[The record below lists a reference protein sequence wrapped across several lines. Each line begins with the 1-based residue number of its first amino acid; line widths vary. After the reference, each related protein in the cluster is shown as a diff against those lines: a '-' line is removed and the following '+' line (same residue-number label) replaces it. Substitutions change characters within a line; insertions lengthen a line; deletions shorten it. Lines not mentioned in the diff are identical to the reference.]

1 MAQTTQRSDL
11 LTKVLPRAVVLVLA
25 AVAVILVFA
34 AAQAQPV
41 ARVETDVNLITAI
54 DVSDSVTRH
63 DEWLQVA
70 GLAKAV
76 VDPAFLDLLQAGF
89 HGRVGFVAYSWSSDR
104 ALRVVVP
111 WTIIA
116 SPGDA
121 RRVAALLHG
130 APRIDRSHY
139 ESGAKEERHGDGPFG
154 SGGRTDI
161 AMAIDFATRLARAA
175 PYAASRSVVNVMA
188 NGTDNQ
194 GEAPTAARARAL
206 DAGLTI
212 NGVAIGRQTGLPA
225 YFADQIT
232 GGPGSF
238 VMTVQGPDD
247 LARVLRRK
255 FWRDLI
261 AAKTDGGRG

>member
-1 MAQTTQRSDL
+1 MSLFRITA
-11 LTKVLPRAVVLVLA
+11 ALVLLCTPLDA
-25 AVAVILVFA
+25 T
-34 AAQAQPV
+34 AQPV
-41 ARVETDVNLITAI
+41 ARTANDVNLITAI

-89 HGRVGFVAYSWSSDR
+89 YGRVGFVAYTWSSDS

-111 WTIIA
+111 WTVIA
-116 SPGDA
+116 TPRDA
-121 RRVAALLHG
+121 RRVAALLHS
-130 APRIDRSHY
+130 APKIDRAHY
-139 ESGAKEERHGDGPFG
+139 ESGLRGDRHGDWPFG

-161 AMAIDFATRLARAA
+161 AMAIDFATRLSLAA
-175 PYAASRSVVNVMA
+175 PHDASRSVVNVMA
-188 NGTDNQ
+188 NGADNS

-206 DAGLTI
+206 GHGITI
-212 NGVAIGRQTGLPA
+212 NGVAVGRQEGLPA
-225 YFADQIT
+225 YFAEQIV

-238 VMTVQGPDD
+238 VMTVREPDD
-247 LARVLRRK
+247 LARSLQRK

-261 AAKTDGGRG
+261 AARADRENG